1 MDTQPDQSN
10 QQEKIELRIR
20 TMRILWLAFVLS
32 VVMYF
37 VFTIF
42 VGQNENATPNNTLSL
57 TLIIVALST
66 VLISLLLKSKLVN
79 RAVEQQQ
86 VPMVQQAYVVTW
98 AIAEVGA
105 LLGLL
110 DFFVTG
116 NPYFYVPML
125 IAGAGQL
132 LHYPRREHVE
142 NAAFNRRTL

>member
-20 TMRILWLAFVLS
+20 IMRILWLAFVLS
-32 VVMYF
+32 LIMYF

-42 VGQNENATPNNTLSL
+42 VGRNENATPNNNLSL
-57 TLIIVALST
+57 TLIVVALST
-66 VLISLLLKSKLVN
+66 VVISFLLKSKLVN
-79 RAVEQQQ
+79 RAIEQQQ

-142 NAAFNRRTL
+142 NAAFNRMTF

>member
-1 MDTQPDQSN
+1 
-10 QQEKIELRIR
+10 
-20 TMRILWLAFVLS
+20 MRILWLAFVLS

-66 VLISLLLKSKLVN
+66 VLISFLLKSKLVN

>member
-1 MDTQPDQSN
+1 MDTQPGQSN
-10 QQEKIELRIR
+10 QHEKIELRIR
-20 TMRILWLAFVLS
+20 TMRTLWLALVLS

-42 VGQNENATPNNTLSL
+42 VGRSEYLNLNNTLSL
-57 TLIIVALST
+57 TLIVVALST
-66 VLISLLLKSKLVN
+66 VLISFLLKNKLVN
-79 RAVEQQQ
+79 RAIEQQQ

-116 NPYFYVPML
+116 NPYYYVPML

-132 LHYPRREHVE
+132 LHFPRREHVE
-142 NAAFNRRTL
+142 NAAFKRVTF

>member
-66 VLISLLLKSKLVN
+66 VLISFLLKSKLVN

>member
-20 TMRILWLAFVLS
+20 TMRTLWLALVLS

-42 VGQNENATPNNTLSL
+42 VGRNENATLNNTLSL
-57 TLIIVALST
+57 TLIVVALSA
-66 VLISLLLKSKLVN
+66 VLISFLLKNKLVN

-116 NPYFYVPML
+116 NPYYYVPML
-125 IAGAGQL
+125 IAAAGQL

-142 NAAFNRRTL
+142 NAAFNRTTF

>member
-20 TMRILWLAFVLS
+20 TMRTLWLALVLS

-42 VGQNENATPNNTLSL
+42 VGRNENATPNNTLSL
-57 TLIIVALST
+57 TLLIVALST
-66 VLISLLLKSKLVN
+66 VLISFLLKSKLIN
-79 RAVEQQQ
+79 RAIEQHQ
-86 VPMVQQAYVVTW
+86 VPMIQQAYVVTW

-125 IAGAGQL
+125 IAGAGQV

-142 NAAFNRRTL
+142 NAAFKRTTF